1 MAVKQM
7 IIEHLE
13 QLREELR
20 ERGIDIYLV
29 PTADFHNSEYVSDYF
44 KVREFLSGFSGSNGT
59 LIISAHEVG
68 LWTDGRYFIQAE
80 RELQGSGIK
89 LFRMG
94 EEGVPSMTEYLER
107 HLQEGDTLGFDGR
120 VLEASFGIRL
130 EKQFAK
136 LGVQLYYREDVA
148 GCVWRDRP
156 SFPCGHIWVV
166 QEELAGRSV
175 ADKLKKVWEM
185 VKKTGADGFLLS
197 RLDDVM
203 WLFNLR
209 GSDIP
214 CNPVALS
221 YAYLEED
228 KAVLFVQRK
237 AVGEELKRDCAQNHI
252 TLMDYDRVSEYL
264 EGLPQGKRVLLDEE
278 QCSYALYSA
287 VRKSSAIIKGENPT
301 EMLKAVKNETEL
313 ALMREV
319 YLKDSAALVRF
330 LYWLKHTAGKGKEE
344 ITEYSAGRYLEGLRQ
359 KMQGFLD
366 FSFPTISAYREN
378 AAMMHYEAPK
388 EGSAVLKQEGMLLV
402 DSGGQYLGGTTDV
415 TRTIALGELT
425 QEEKRDFT
433 AVASGMLQLSDARFL
448 YGCTGRNLDILA
460 RGPIWDM
467 DMDYKCGTGHG
478 VGCMLNVHEGP
489 QNIRWRYQPGVREA
503 ILEEGMIVTN
513 EPGIYRE
520 GQYGIRT
527 ENVLAVRKG
536 TKNGDGQFMYFE
548 TLTWVPIDLEAIDP
562 VSMTDEN
569 IAKLN
574 LYHEKVYE
582 KIAPLLEKEEADW
595 LRAVTLPVKK
605 ERYII
610 DFS

>member
-68 LWTDGRYFIQAE
+68 LWTDGRYFIQAQ

-89 LFRMG
+89 LYRMG
-94 EEGVPSMTEYLER
+94 EEGVPSITEYLER

-120 VLEASFGIRL
+120 VIEASFGIRL

-136 LGVQLYYREDVA
+136 LGVQLYHREDVA
-148 GCVWRDRP
+148 ACVWRDRP

-166 QEELAGRSV
+166 KEELAGRSV
-175 ADKLKKVWEM
+175 ADKLEKVWAM

-203 WLFNLR
+203 WLFNIR

-228 KAVLFVQRK
+228 KAVLFVQRE
-237 AVGEELKRDCAQNHI
+237 AVGEELKKECAQNHI
-252 TLMDYDRVSEYL
+252 KLMDYDRVTEYL
-264 EGLPQGKRVLLDEE
+264 ESLPQGRRVLLDEE

-287 VRKSSAIIKGENPT
+287 VRKSSAVIKGENPT

-319 YLKDSAALVRF
+319 YLKDSAVLVRF
-330 LYWLKHTAGKGKEE
+330 LYWLKHAAGKEE
-344 ITEYSAGRYLEGLRQ
+344 ITEYSAGRYLDRLRQ
-359 KMQGFLD
+359 KTQGFLD

-378 AAMMHYEAPK
+378 AAMMHYEAPR

-402 DSGGQYLGGTTDV
+402 DSGGQYQGGTTDV
-415 TRTIALGELT
+415 TRTVVLGALT

-536 TKNGDGQFMYFE
+536 TKNGDGQFMHFE

-562 VSMTDEN
+562 ALMTDEN
-569 IAKLN
+569 IARLN